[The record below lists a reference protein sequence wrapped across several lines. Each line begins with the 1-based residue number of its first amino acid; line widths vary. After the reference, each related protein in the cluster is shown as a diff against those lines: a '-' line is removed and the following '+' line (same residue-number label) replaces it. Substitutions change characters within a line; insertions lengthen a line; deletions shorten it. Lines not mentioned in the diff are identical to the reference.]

1 MKLLTIT
8 KALLFLALGV
18 AVTFA
23 IHGKKQDAPLLR
35 GGSTR
40 LLQFDELVLD
50 DEQITILFDALEPCI
65 FLPNFGAI
73 ISCTQLNFSAKSSL
87 LTRSDVA
94 KLKIFAALAGLYDD
108 FVGNSLRVTTACNF
122 IFFLAALGL
131 HVAAQLCGEI
141 L

>member
-1 MKLLTIT
+1 
-8 KALLFLALGV
+8 
-18 AVTFA
+18 
-23 IHGKKQDAPLLR
+23 
-35 GGSTR
+35 
-40 LLQFDELVLD
+40 VLD

-73 ISCTQLNFSAKSSL
+73 ISCTQLNFSAKSWL

-131 HVAAQLCGEI
+131 HVAAQLSWEI